1 MIFLV
6 DPDEE
11 SLILVVEDTSTV
23 GPVSIQTYSLEES
36 VSLLEE
42 EVIVNELLS
51 LLLSQLVQRIVC
63 AS

>member
-11 SLILVVEDTSTV
+11 SLILVVEDTSAV
-23 GPVSIQTYSLEES
+23 GPVSIQTYSLKES

-51 LLLSQLVQRIVC
+51 LLLSQLVERVVC